1 METVD
6 DYNKDVA
13 GAENETKESYG
24 LGSLVDCRS
33 DTVSESK
40 HLAGLLSDS
49 ESSASVDVN
58 ERYVRDEVIGEAES
72 SGGADL
78 FALLSAELNNE
89 QYLIRTAEQ
98 QAEWTENKS
107 YCQKE
112 LAKYMLRFSTV
123 VDALLEACKNTSGSS
138 HLLGVLKQTE
148 DGTAISYPK
157 ELPETVRDLIVEFR
171 SGKSQHRFDE
181 LIDLIVDTYNLSYA
195 HFIKQQSDR
204 LIKEYE
210 PVSRDRINVA
220 DLEKGKTAD
229 LFPGERTA
237 IDIFA
242 DKQGVTPPEAKHVMR
257 CVRLLS
263 SRIKELR
270 NRLVSTNLRSCINSA
285 MKFFHKGGG
294 NKLPGLNYMDL
305 ISEGAEGLMHACDM
319 YVHGSNAKFTT
330 YADYWVKLKISRHIK
345 NNNSIRIPI
354 HATDLVNTILH
365 YLRGWVEKN
374 ADERLP
380 SREDVEKE
388 IKESIPDVVWKLAM
402 NRYNNIPVNI
412 SCVNTHNGEDEV
424 SFDIFNEVRSESEDH
439 ITQTEFQKVIE
450 IADRLLDEGTMT
462 PRQYKVLELKFI
474 GERTHAEIAKE
485 LGEGCTDKTV
495 RSESKKALDLIK
507 IELGIIPP
515 KRASK

>member
-1 METVD
+1 MEHID
-6 DYNKDVA
+6 DYNKDVS
-13 GAENETKESYG
+13 GDENNSYT
-24 LGSLVDCRS
+24 LGSLVECRGEGLTESQHLS
-33 DTVSESK
+33 D
-40 HLAGLLSDS
+40 LLSDS
-49 ESSASVDVN
+49 KESSSVDVN
-58 ERYVRDEVIGEAES
+58 ERYVRDEVIGESDSAKTT
-72 SGGADL
+72 DL
-78 FALLSAELNNE
+78 FALLSAELNND
-89 QYLIRTAEQ
+89 QYLIRTPEQ
-98 QAEWTENKS
+98 QAEWTKNKS

-123 VDALLEACKNTSGSS
+123 RDALIVACDNTSGSS
-138 HLLGVLKQTE
+138 HLLGILKKTE

-157 ELPETVRDLIVEFR
+157 DLPDEVKELVVEYQ
-171 SGKSQHRFDE
+171 SGKSRVSLE
-181 LIDLIVDTYNLSYA
+181 GVVDLIVDTYNLSYA
-195 HFIKQQSDR
+195 HFIKQQADR
-204 LIKEYE
+204 LIKEYNL
-210 PVSRDRINVA
+210 VLKARINIA
-220 DLEKGKTAD
+220 DLEQGKTGD
-229 LFPGERTA
+229 LFPTERTA

-242 DKQGVTPPEAKHVMR
+242 DKQGVTPPEAKHIMR

-319 YVHGSNAKFTT
+319 YFHGSNAKFTT

-345 NNNSIRIPI
+345 NNNSIKIPI
-354 HATDLVNTILH
+354 HATDLVNKILNA
-365 YLRGWVEKN
+365 LRNWGDK
-374 ADERLP
+374 DEDDRIP
-380 SREDVEKE
+380 SREEVELQLE
-388 IKESIPDVVWKLAM
+388 ETIPDVIWELAM

-424 SFDIFNEVRSESEDH
+424 SFDIFKEVRNESEDH
-439 ITQTEFQKVIE
+439 VIQTEYQKVIE
-450 IADRLLDEGTMT
+450 IADRLLDEGEMS

-485 LGEGCTDKTV
+485 LGNGCTDKTV
-495 RSESKKALDLIK
+495 RSESKKALDLIR
-507 IELGIIPP
+507 IELGVIPA